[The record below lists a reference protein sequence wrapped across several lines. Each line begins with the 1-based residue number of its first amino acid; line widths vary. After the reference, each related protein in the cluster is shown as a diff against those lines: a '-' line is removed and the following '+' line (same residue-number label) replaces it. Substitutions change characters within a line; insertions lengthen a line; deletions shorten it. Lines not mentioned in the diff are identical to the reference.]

1 MPGGVDIIVIV
12 IQLWTVSAHG
22 WGGGVREGSDMIL
35 NLQGRSTPYTIFK
48 G

>member
-22 WGGGVREGSDMIL
+22 WGVREGSDMIL
-35 NLQGRSTPYTIFK
+35 NLQGRSAPYTIFQ

>member
-22 WGGGVREGSDMIL
+22 WGGVREGSDMIL

>member
-12 IQLWTVSAHG
+12 IQLWTVE
-22 WGGGVREGSDMIL
+22 GVREGSDMIL

>member
-12 IQLWTVSAHG
+12 IQLWTVSAMD
-22 WGGGVREGSDMIL
+22 GGVREGSDMIL